1 MADDNKIEGTEEKP
15 KSLIDRFWWVI
26 PPVFII
32 FVYIPFGLMS
42 LSILLGYSFD
52 EYPPFTFERYILGL
66 KKLYIPNYIGDVKE
80 YLIIFSFIFG
90 PMVFGMLSTKR
101 ESLKLRITIPI
112 TLAILGTLI
121 VTLFFAMFIWFGMS
135 PLKSLQKL
143 GILGSWIVIW
153 GIAIRLWLLPMRH
166 QVRFLW
172 KLGILGSWIVIWGI
186 AIRLWFPWMSMGD
199 LWELTLLVIL
209 GLLIIA
215 LVRAL
220 LWLGSYCHPL
230 EGDKNERNSNKT

>member
-1 MADDNKIEGTEEKP
+1 MAEGNKKVEETEEKP

-32 FVYIPFGLMS
+32 FVYIPFGLMF
-42 LSILLGYSFD
+42 LSILLGHSLS

-80 YLIIFSFIFG
+80 YLIISFFIFG
-90 PMVFGMLSTKR
+90 PMVLGILFTKG

-121 VTLFFAMFIWFGMS
+121 VTVFIAILMLLGMWG
-135 PLKSLQKL
+135 PLTSLQRL
-143 GILGSWIVIW
+143 GILGSFIVMW
-153 GIAIRLWLLPMRH
+153 GIAIHLWLLPMRH

-172 KLGILGSWIVIWGI
+172 KLGILGSFIVMWGI
-186 AIRLWFPWMSMGD
+186 AIRLWLPRGD
-199 LWELTLLVIL
+199 QWELTLLGIL

-220 LWLGSYCHPL
+220 LWMGSYCRPL
-230 EGDKNERNSNKT
+230 ERGDENGI